1 MKQKLINFLLSFN
14 RKKNYSTEY
23 KFFSI
28 IMGIIF
34 YLVIL
39 PIIIIWISILI
50 GKYIPN
56 INLPRIYEL
65 LFSIISIIF
74 GLYFIS
80 WTAMSHWISGK
91 GTPVFNAPSKKLII
105 TGPYKLSRN
114 PIQLGAIFYFLGLGM
129 IYEGVMIGVIT
140 FIITTIGASMF
151 HKFIEEEELIKK
163 FGDEYIEYKETT
175 PFLFPN
181 IFKHIS

>member
-1 MKQKLINFLLSFN
+1 MKQKLINFLLTFN
-14 RKKNYSTEY
+14 RKSNYSPGY

-28 IMGIIF
+28 ILGIIF
-34 YLVIL
+34 YLAIL
-39 PIIIIWISILI
+39 PSIIIWVSILI
-50 GKYIPN
+50 GKYIPS
-56 INLPRIYEL
+56 INLPRNYEL

-74 GLYFIS
+74 GLYFIL
-80 WTAMSHWISGK
+80 WTAISHWISGK

-114 PIQLGAIFYFLGLGM
+114 PIQLGAIFYFFGLGM
-129 IYEGVMIGVIT
+129 VYGGFVVGVLT
-140 FIITTIGASMF
+140 FIITTTGASLF

-163 FGDEYIEYKETT
+163 FGEEYQAYKKTT

-181 IFKHIS
+181 IFK